1 MKANRIHR
9 FGPPEVIVFEEVEKP
24 SPGAGEV
31 LVAVKA
37 SGAGPW
43 DGWIRAGTA
52 KVDQSLPLT
61 LGSDLSGLVETVG
74 PRVTDFAPGD
84 EVFGITNARFT
95 EANAEYAVASV
106 GMIALKPRKLGF
118 IEAASMPVVAVTA
131 WQMLFDHA
139 RLAPGQTVLIHG
151 AAGSV
156 GAYAVQFARMVRARV
171 IATASAR
178 DVDYVYGL
186 DADEVIDFR
195 ASRFEEGLDPVDVV
209 IDLVGGD
216 VQSRSLAVLKPGG
229 SLVSAVSKPDAEE
242 AKRRGVHAEFILVD
256 VTTAALTRIGAMVD
270 ADEIVT
276 SVGAV
281 LPLAELRTA
290 HEMMEGMRSR
300 PRGKIVLKTG

>member
-9 FGPPEVIVFEEVEKP
+9 LGPPEVIVFEEVEKP

-74 PRVTDFAPGD
+74 PHVTDFAPGN
-84 EVFGITNARFT
+84 EVFGINNARFT

-139 RLAPGQTVLIHG
+139 ASCARPNCVDPRSRRQCGCLSRAVRPHG
-151 AAGSV
+151 ARSCHRHRVGS
-156 GAYAVQFARMVRARV
+156 RC
-171 IATASAR
+171 
-178 DVDYVYGL
+178 
-186 DADEVIDFR
+186 
-195 ASRFEEGLDPVDVV
+195 
-209 IDLVGGD
+209 
-216 VQSRSLAVLKPGG
+216 
-229 SLVSAVSKPDAEE
+229 
-242 AKRRGVHAEFILVD
+242 
-256 VTTAALTRIGAMVD
+256 
-270 ADEIVT
+270 
-276 SVGAV
+276 
-281 LPLAELRTA
+281 
-290 HEMMEGMRSR
+290 
-300 PRGKIVLKTG
+300 